1 MGEAL
6 PPETIDAA
14 RQREVVRL
22 LREFLPERSVLWQE
36 EDTRAYECDG
46 LTAYR
51 KLPMVVALPETED
64 EVGRILKACAAA
76 GVPVV
81 PRGAGT
87 GLSGG
92 ALPLGNGVL
101 LSMAKFMRV
110 VRLDP
115 RARVAVVQPGVR
127 NAAIS
132 DIAAAFGLYYAPD
145 PSSQIACTIGGNVS
159 ENSGGVHCLKYGL
172 TLHNVMGIRGFTA
185 EGEPLSL
192 GGEAPDAPGYDLL
205 ALAVGSEG
213 MLMVVTEVTVKL
225 LPKPRCARVV
235 MASFDD
241 VEVAGEAVAAVIGA
255 GIIPAGLEMMD
266 RAATRAV
273 EEFVGAGYDL
283 EAAAILLCESD
294 GTAEEVEEEI
304 AHVKAVLEKAGA
316 TRMTVSRDEAERLR
330 FWSGR
335 KAAFPAVG
343 RISPDYYC
351 MDGTIPRKRLGEV
364 LRFIGELE
372 RKYALRCPN
381 VFHAG
386 DGNLHP
392 LILFDANSADELHRT
407 ELFAAEVLEKCV
419 EVGGTITGEHGVG
432 VEKINQMCVQFR
444 PEELQVFHALK
455 RAFDPR
461 GLLNPGK
468 AIPTLARC
476 ADYGAMRVRAG
487 QLGHPGLPRF

>member
-6 PPETIDAA
+6 PAARVDEA
-14 RQREVVRL
+14 RQRAVAQA
-22 LREFLPERSVLWQE
+22 LRAFLPGRSVLWQE
-36 EDTRAYECDG
+36 EDTRPYECDG

-51 KLPMVVALPETED
+51 SVPMVVALPETE
-64 EVGRILKACAAA
+64 EQVQRVLRTCHAL

-92 ALPLGNGVL
+92 ALPPGDGVL

-110 VRLDP
+110 LRLDP
-115 RARVAVVQPGVR
+115 LARVAVLQPGVR

-132 DIAAAFGLYYAPD
+132 DVAAPFGLYYAPD
-145 PSSQIACTIGGNVS
+145 PSSQIACTIGGNVA

-172 TLHNVMGIRGFTA
+172 TVHNVLRVRGYA
-185 EGEPLSL
+185 IDGEPLDF
-192 GGEAPDAPGYDLL
+192 GGEALDTSGLDLL
-205 ALAVGSEG
+205 ALMIGSEG
-213 MLMVVTEVTVKL
+213 LLAVATEITVKL
-225 LPKPRCARVV
+225 LPKPLAARVV

-241 VEVAGEAVAAVIGA
+241 VQKAGDAVAAVIAA

-266 RAATRAV
+266 QPATHAV
-273 EEFVGAGYDL
+273 EQYVGAGYDL
-283 EAAAILLCESD
+283 GAAAILLCESD
-294 GTAEEVEEEI
+294 GIAEEVEDEI
-304 AHVKAVLEKAGA
+304 ARVKTVLERAGA
-316 TRMTVSRDEAERLR
+316 TRITVSRDEAERLK

-335 KAAFPAVG
+335 KAAFPAMG

-364 LRFIGELE
+364 LNFIGAMEK
-372 RKYALRCPN
+372 KYGLRCPN

-392 LILFDANSADELHRT
+392 LILFDANDADQLRRT
-407 ELFAAEVLEKCV
+407 EAFAAEVLEKCIA
-419 EVGGTITGEHGVG
+419 VGGTITGEHGVG
-432 VEKINQMCVQFR
+432 VEKIDQMCLQFGAA
-444 PEELQVFHALK
+444 ELELFHAVK
-455 RAFDPR
+455 RAFDPQ

-468 AIPTLARC
+468 AVPTLARC
-476 ADYGAMRVRAG
+476 AEFGRRHVHGG
-487 QLGHPGLPRF
+487 QLPQPGLPRF

>member
-1 MGEAL
+1 VGEAL
-6 PPETIDAA
+6 PAINPVRQSEVA
-14 RQREVVRL
+14 RA
-22 LREFLPERSVLWQE
+22 LRAFLPSRAVLYEE
-36 EDTRAYECDG
+36 EDTRPYECDG

-51 KLPMVVALPETED
+51 QLPMVVALPETE
-64 EVGRILKACAAA
+64 EQVQRILKTCFSMNI
-76 GVPVV
+76 PVV

-92 ALPLGNGVL
+92 ALPPGDGVL

-110 VRLDP
+110 LRIDP
-115 RARVAVVQPGVR
+115 LARVAVVQPGVR
-127 NAAIS
+127 NAVVS
-132 DIAAAFGLYYAPD
+132 ELAAPFGLYYAPD
-145 PSSQIACTIGGNVS
+145 PSSQIACTIGGNVA

-172 TLHNVMGIRGFTA
+172 TLHNVLGVRGFA
-185 EGEPLSL
+185 IDGEPLEL
-192 GGEAPDAPGYDLL
+192 GGAAPDAPGLDLL
-205 ALAVGSEG
+205 ALVVGSEG
-213 MLMVVTEVTVKL
+213 MLVVVTEVTLKL
-225 LPKPRCARVV
+225 LPKPQCARVI

-241 VEVAGEAVAAVIGA
+241 VEKAGAAVADVIAA
-255 GIIPAGLEMMD
+255 GIVPAGLEMMD
-266 RAATRAV
+266 RPATHAV
-273 EEFVGAGYDL
+273 EQFVSAGYDL

-294 GTAEEVEEEI
+294 GTPEEVEDEI
-304 AHVKAVLEKAGA
+304 ARMKAVLERAGA

-364 LRFIGELE
+364 LTFIAAME
-372 RKYALRCPN
+372 RKYRLRCPN

-392 LILFDANSADELHRT
+392 LILFDANDADELHRT

-444 PEELQVFHALK
+444 PQELELFRAVK

-468 AIPTLARC
+468 AVPTLARC
-476 ADYGAMRVRAG
+476 AEYGRMRVHGG
-487 QLGHPGLPRF
+487 QLPHAELPRF

>member
-1 MGEAL
+1 VGEAL
-6 PPETIDAA
+6 PVAVAA
-14 RQREVVRL
+14 A
-22 LREFLPERSVLWQE
+22 LREFLPARAVLHAE
-36 EDTRAYECDG
+36 EDTRPYECDG

-51 KLPMVVALPETED
+51 QLPMVVALPETEAQ
-64 EVGRILKACAAA
+64 VQRILRTCSELK
-76 GVPVV
+76 VPVV

-92 ALPLGNGVL
+92 ALPPGKGVL

-110 VRLDP
+110 LRVDA
-115 RARVAVVQPGVR
+115 RACTATVQPGVR

-132 DIAAAFGLYYAPD
+132 DAAAPHGLYYAPD

-172 TLHNVMGIRGFTA
+172 TVHNVLRLRGYTID
-185 EGEPLSL
+185 GEPLEL
-192 GGEAPDAPGYDLL
+192 GAESPDAPGYDLL
-205 ALAVGSEG
+205 ALAIGSEG
-213 MLMVVTEVTVKL
+213 MLAVVTEVTVKL
-225 LPKPRCARVV
+225 LPKPQCARVI

-241 VEVAGEAVAAVIGA
+241 VQKAGDAVAAIIGA

-266 RAATRAV
+266 RPATRAV
-273 EEFVGAGYDL
+273 EEYVGAGYDL

-294 GTAEEVEEEI
+294 GTREEVEDEI
-304 AHVKAVLEKAGA
+304 ARMKAVLAGAGA
-316 TRMTVSRDEAERLR
+316 TRLAVSRDEAERLR

-335 KAAFPAVG
+335 KSAFPAVG

-364 LRFIGELE
+364 LQFIAAMEK
-372 RKYALRCPN
+372 KYGLRCPN

-392 LILFDANSADELHRT
+392 LILFDANDAEELRRT
-407 ELFAAEVLEKCV
+407 ELFAEEVLEKCV

-432 VEKINQMCVQFR
+432 VEKINQMCVQFA
-444 PEELQVFHALK
+444 PGELELFRAVK
-455 RAFDPR
+455 RAFDPA

-468 AIPTLARC
+468 AVPTLARC
-476 ADYGAMRVRAG
+476 AEHGRMRVHG
-487 QLGHPGLPRF
+487 GKLPHPELPRF

>member
-6 PPETIDAA
+6 SLN
-14 RQREVVRL
+14 RQREVAHA
-22 LREFLPERSVLWQE
+22 LRAFLPERAVLFEE
-36 EDTRAYECDG
+36 EDTRPYECDG

-51 KLPMVVALPETED
+51 QVPMVVALPETEED
-64 EVGRILKACAAA
+64 VRRVLQTCSSL

-92 ALPLGNGVL
+92 ALPPGDGVL

-110 VRLDP
+110 VRVDP
-115 RARVAVVQPGVR
+115 AARVAVVQPGVR
-127 NAAIS
+127 NAVIS
-132 DIAAAFGLYYAPD
+132 EVAAPHGLYYAPD
-145 PSSQIACTIGGNVS
+145 PSSQIACTIGGNVA

-172 TLHNVMGIRGFTA
+172 TVHNVLRVRGFTID
-185 EGEPLSL
+185 GESVEI
-192 GGEAPDAPGYDLL
+192 GAQAPDAAGLDLL

-213 MLMVVTEVTVKL
+213 MLFVVTEVTVKL
-225 LPKPRCARVV
+225 LPKPQCARVI

-241 VEVAGEAVAAVIGA
+241 VEKAGNTVAAVIAA
-255 GIIPAGLEMMD
+255 GILPAGLEMMD
-266 RAATRAV
+266 KPATRAV
-273 EEFVGAGYDL
+273 EQFVNAGYDL
-283 EAAAILLCESD
+283 DAAAILLCESD
-294 GTAEEVEEEI
+294 GTPAEVEDEI
-304 AHVKAVLEKAGA
+304 ARMKSVLEAAGA
-316 TRMTVSRDEAERLR
+316 VRLAVSRDESERLR

-364 LRFIGELE
+364 LNFIAELE
-372 RKYALRCPN
+372 TKYALRCPN

-392 LILFDANSADELHRT
+392 LILFDASRPEELERT
-407 ELFAAEVLEKCV
+407 EQFAAEVLEKCV
-419 EVGGTITGEHGVG
+419 AVGGTITGEHGVG
-432 VEKINQMCVQFR
+432 VEKINQMCTQFGAH
-444 PEELQVFHALK
+444 ELELFHAVK

-468 AIPTLARC
+468 AVPTLARC
-476 ADYGAMRVRAG
+476 AEYGRMHVHGGA
-487 QLGHPGLPRF
+487 LPHPELPRF